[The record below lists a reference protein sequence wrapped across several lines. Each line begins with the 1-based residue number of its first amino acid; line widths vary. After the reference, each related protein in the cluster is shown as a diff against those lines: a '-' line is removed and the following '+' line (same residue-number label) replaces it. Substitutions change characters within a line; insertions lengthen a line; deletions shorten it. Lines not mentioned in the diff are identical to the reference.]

1 MVKNQGL
8 EGHLMLFYE
17 EGTRKVWKQSM
28 ANKANWSLKKKSEIS
43 RQIHETV
50 DICVK
55 KLFKTPDALI

>member
-1 MVKNQGL
+1 MMVKNQGL

-28 ANKANWSLKKKSEIS
+28 ANKANWSLKKSEIS

-55 KLFKTPDALI
+55 TF